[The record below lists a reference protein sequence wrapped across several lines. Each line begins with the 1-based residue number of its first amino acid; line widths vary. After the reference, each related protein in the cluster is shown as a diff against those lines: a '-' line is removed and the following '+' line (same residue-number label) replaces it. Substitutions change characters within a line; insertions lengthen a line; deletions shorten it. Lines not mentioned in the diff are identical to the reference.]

1 VSSDMVFDFSS
12 SIFIW
17 LIGHGLF
24 EIEIFRLVDDGFG
37 FGFEDKTE
45 ILDFFRD

>member
-1 VSSDMVFDFSS
+1 MVFDFSS

-24 EIEIFRLVDDGFG
+24 EIEILRLVDDCFGFG
-37 FGFEDKTE
+37 FGVEDKTE
-45 ILDFFRD
+45 ILDFF